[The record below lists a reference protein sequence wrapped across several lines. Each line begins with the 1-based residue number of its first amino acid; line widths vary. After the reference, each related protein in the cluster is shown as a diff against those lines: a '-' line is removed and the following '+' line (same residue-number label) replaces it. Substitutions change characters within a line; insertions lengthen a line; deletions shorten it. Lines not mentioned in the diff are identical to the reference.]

1 MTQTGPRAAA
11 TGVNPLHTTPARS
24 AILQEWSFVLGL
36 GDRMI
41 RRRDFIT
48 LVGGAAVW
56 PLAARAQQQ
65 TGKVWRIGMLET
77 APQDV
82 SAANLA
88 AFQKGLQELG
98 YVVGRNLVIEYRSSD
113 GHNEHLPDL
122 ASELVRLNVDLIVL
136 RGTPQA
142 LAAKKATGTIPI
154 VMANVA
160 DPVGAGI
167 VASLANP
174 GGNITGS
181 SSFVTELEGKRV
193 ELLKE
198 MVPGVKR
205 LATIRDFSN
214 PATTAQWEAE
224 QAAARALAVEIRR
237 FDVRDTVNVIRAFE
251 AAIDEKVEA
260 LIVGVDTVTSTN
272 QQQIVDLAARYKLPA
287 IYQDGV
293 FADDGGLVS
302 YGVNY
307 PELYYRAAIFVDKI
321 FKGVRPADIPVEQP
335 SKLELIIN
343 LKTAKAL
350 GLAVPPTLL
359 ALADEVIE

>member
-1 MTQTGPRAAA
+1 M
-11 TGVNPLHTTPARS
+11 N
-24 AILQEWSFVLGL
+24 
-36 GDRMI
+36 
-41 RRRDFIT
+41 RRDMIT
-48 LVGGAAVW
+48 LLGGAAAW
-56 PLAARAQQQ
+56 PVAARAQQQ
-65 TGKVWRIGMLET
+65 TGKFWRIGMLET

-82 SAANLA
+82 SAANFA
-88 AFQKGLQELG
+88 SFQKGLQELG
-98 YVVGRNLVIEYRSSD
+98 YVIGRNLLIEYRSSD
-113 GHNEHLPDL
+113 GHNERLPDL

-142 LAAKKATGTIPI
+142 LAAKTATGTIPI
-154 VMANVA
+154 VMANGA

-198 MVPGVKR
+198 MVPGVKL

-214 PATTAQWEAE
+214 PATTTQWESE

-237 FDVRDTVNVIRAFE
+237 FDVRNAVDVTRAFE
-251 AAIDEKVEA
+251 TAIDEKVEA

-272 QQQIVDLAARYKLPA
+272 RRQIVDLAARYKLPA

-293 FADDGGLVS
+293 FANDGGLVS
-302 YGVNY
+302 YGVSY

-321 FKGVRPADIPVEQP
+321 FKGAKPADIPVEQP
-335 SKLELIIN
+335 SKLELILN
-343 LKTAKAL
+343 LKAAKTL
-350 GLAVPPTLL
+350 GLTVPLVLL
-359 ALADEVIE
+359 ARADEIIE